1 MQPLKAFVILMG
13 VLILMGFGGII
24 GVIAER
30 LVAAGRAP
38 TGASVFQVGAIA
50 LPKGAKVVE
59 TIAAGDRLVL
69 RIAKPEGGEALI
81 VYELAT
87 GRTLG
92 TVALAESP

>member
-30 LVAAGRAP
+30 LVAGGRAP
-38 TGASVFQVGAIA
+38 TGATVFQAGAIA
-50 LPKGAKVVE
+50 LPTGAKVVE
-59 TIAAGDRLVL
+59 TVAAGDRLVL
-69 RIAKPEGGEALI
+69 RIARLEGGEALV
-81 VYELAT
+81 VYDLAT

-92 TVALAESP
+92 VVALAESP